1 MKDKKYIEQLKEC
14 LYETLD
20 YNPETGIFRWKTE
33 NHQHRMGEASGSL
46 HHTGYQ
52 RIYLF
57 GRNFQDA
64 ILANLYVTGEYESYI
79 GRVDKDYTNCKFDNL
94 YVSERKIIPA
104 NKRARASK
112 VEIMQVLDG
121 KPSTIGKI
129 ATKLS
134 RTPQDIREQLEEL
147 YFDKYVSRGYGKIYT
162 ITALGHKDIVSKGA
176 FKQITSIIQQ
186 LYDFQK
192 ALPGTLTGA
201 THEHGVKQAQLKKR
215 YA

>member
-33 NHQHRMGEASGSL
+33 NHQHRAGEASGSL

-64 ILANLYVTGEYESYI
+64 ILAYLYVTGEYESFI
-79 GRVDKDYTNCKFDNL
+79 GRRDKDYSNCRFDNL
-94 YVSERKIIPA
+94 YVSTRKIIPA
-104 NKRARASK
+104 DKRARASK

-121 KPSTIGKI
+121 KPNTIGKI
-129 ATKLS
+129 ATKLG
-134 RTPQDIREQLEEL
+134 RTPHDIKEQLDEL
-147 YFDKYVSRGYGKIYT
+147 LTNKYITRAYGKIYT
-162 ITALGHKDIVSKGA
+162 ITAIGHKDLIRKGLFEPVVSVR
-176 FKQITSIIQQ
+176 SQ
-186 LYDFQK
+186 LYDFQI
-192 ALPGTLTGA
+192 ALPGTLTAGMPQDMNA
-201 THEHGVKQAQLKKR
+201 VMRKKMV
-215 YA
+215 A